1 MWKISRSV
9 DEYNKQEYIDYV
21 VSKHHIFIFIFVHST
36 EIIVLKHVENI
47 VKIN

>member
-21 VSKHHIFIFIFVHST
+21 VSKHHIFIFVHST